1 MMYGLTMSID
11 GSMELF
17 SISNTMIDG
26 IIQDISHYKDKA
38 IVRKSDENITI
49 FEENQE
55 TIYFYDKNDRKEKVL
70 KFLDVQ

>member
-1 MMYGLTMSID
+1 MYGLTMSID